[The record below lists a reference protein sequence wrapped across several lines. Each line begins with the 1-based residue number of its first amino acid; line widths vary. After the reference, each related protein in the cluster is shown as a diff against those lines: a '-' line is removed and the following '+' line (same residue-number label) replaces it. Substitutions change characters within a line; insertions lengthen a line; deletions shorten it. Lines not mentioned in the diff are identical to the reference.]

1 MSGFADTNVRLI
13 EQGIGPVK
21 VSLATA
27 VSRGDLLAIS
37 GLSWTL
43 ADGDAIGTIAELIAG
58 ETGAAGDVITA
69 YMEAVISGFVT
80 ASSLLDLYLSDTAG
94 SYASAAGTVNQRVGS
109 MIASTTGYIRP
120 MKNIPYSSLVTA
132 TAADILVFQGDGAAL
147 AYAVSGDATIAAG
160 GGLTIAALAVE
171 GTMIA
176 ADAVTPAK
184 LHDDV
189 EGIFTIQ
196 LGCYAT
202 GIAADYAA
210 APTACVLS
218 SVTFYNKTGAALT
231 SAPVV
236 TIGGSTAAT
245 CSTTTLADKTTDKIA
260 ASAVTTVAVGATV
273 HFAVGTSGG
282 TRQPQTAI
290 LECIY
295 QVKNVA

>member
-147 AYAVSGDATIAAG
+147 AYAVSGDIALSNAG
-160 GGLTIAALAVE
+160 VTTLQAAAVDPAMLA
-171 GTMIA
+171 A
-176 ADAVTPAK
+176 A
-184 LHDDV
+184 V
-189 EGIFTIQ
+189 EGIFTLQ
-196 LGCYAT
+196 LVCYAT
-202 GIAADYAA
+202 GIAADYAS

-260 ASAVTTVAVGATV
+260 ASAVTTVAVGATA